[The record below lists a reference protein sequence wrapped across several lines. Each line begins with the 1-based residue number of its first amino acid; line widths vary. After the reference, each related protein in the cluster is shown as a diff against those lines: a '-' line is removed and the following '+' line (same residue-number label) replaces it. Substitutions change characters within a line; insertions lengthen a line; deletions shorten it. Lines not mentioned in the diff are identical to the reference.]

1 MYIETQQRQDS
12 SDPTHCP
19 ERPSSSSSSK
29 RGSKHARSPRWDMS
43 RRLKAILARL
53 NFRHNYLRSVP
64 FPSLSTLSFS
74 VSKSHPKGPSCLTM
88 RLTIKPSSRYPS
100 ISPLSPFHSFSSG
113 LFQAGSGASLTYP
126 MQCSALRKNG
136 HVVIKGRWLLLGGTE
151 LDFKRALNVRP
162 SLQDRGHVHL

>member
-1 MYIETQQRQDS
+1 LKDHWGMKSTIQFTATPRSVVMTGSEYQKLCVHRNRIAAIQLTV
-12 SDPTHCP
+12 PTDHLQAHRAR
-19 ERPSSSSSSK
+19 ER
-29 RGSKHARSPRWDMS
+29 ARWPRWDMS

-53 NFRHNYLRSVP
+53 NFRHNLLRSVP

-113 LFQAGSGASLTYP
+113 LF
-126 MQCSALRKNG
+126 
-136 HVVIKGRWLLLGGTE
+136 
-151 LDFKRALNVRP
+151 
-162 SLQDRGHVHL
+162 